1 MTEFNDRHDKP
12 YEKRNTDRRFQSNE
26 SGDSYNSNRSDYYNS
41 ERRPRFTNK
50 IEGNSDRP
58 YTPRKPY
65 NDSREQSGER
75 SFERKPFER
84 KPFEKKQWSD
94 KPYERKPY
102 GDKPYGDKP
111 YERKPYEQKPYGEK
125 SFERKPYEKKPYE
138 RKSFDDKPYERK
150 PYGDKPYERKSWGD
164 KPFERKSYG
173 DKPYERKPYGD
184 KPYERKS
191 WGDKPFERKSFDDKP
206 FERKSFDKKPYERKS
221 FDDKPFEKRRFDD
234 KPFERK
240 PYGDKPFEKKPFR
253 KFDSEND
260 NFAGKRPAWFEG
272 KTGISRRSS
281 DSYNKEKPQNQNQR
295 PRKEV
300 SKKRK
305 APKLRMLDI
314 FENKMD
320 GQEFFQDVE
329 IRKPEQ
335 EKDEVRLNKFIA
347 NAGVCSRREADELI
361 LSGKI
366 TVNGEVKSE
375 LGTRINPKTDHVLY
389 DGQELQS
396 QRKVYILLNK
406 PKDTISTK
414 NDPEGRKTVY
424 DIIAGAC
431 IESVEAVG
439 RLDRNTTGVFLFTN
453 DGDLAQKILHPK
465 FNKMKIYHV
474 HLDKNLKS
482 DDFEAIAKGVELE
495 DGMVEIDDLQFVG
508 DEKNQVGIQIHSGKN
523 HVVKRIFEHHGYT
536 VEKLDRV
543 YFAGLTKKNLPRGK
557 WRFLSRKEVEV
568 LKQGA
573 YE

>member
-1 MTEFNDRHDKP
+1 MTEFNKRSEEP
-12 YEKRNTDRRFQSNE
+12 YEKRNSADRRFQRNE
-26 SGDSYNSNRSDYYNS
+26 SGDSYNSNRSDSSNY
-41 ERRPRFTNK
+41 ERRPRFSDSNDRRY
-50 IEGNSDRP
+50 NS
-58 YTPRKPY
+58 
-65 NDSREQSGER
+65 SREQSGER

-84 KPFEKKQWSD
+84 KPFEKKQWGD

-102 GDKPYGDKP
+102 GEKSFERKPFEKKPYERKPWDDKP
-111 YERKPYEQKPYGEK
+111 YERKPYEQKSFGDKPY
-125 SFERKPYEKKPYE
+125 ERKPYERKSFDDKPYERKPFEKKPYERKPWDDKPFERKSFGDRPFEKKPYE
-138 RKSFDDKPYERK
+138 RKSFDDKPYER
-150 PYGDKPYERKSWGD
+150 
-164 KPFERKSYG
+164 
-173 DKPYERKPYGD
+173 
-184 KPYERKS
+184 
-191 WGDKPFERKSFDDKP
+191 
-206 FERKSFDKKPYERKS
+206 KPYERKS

-240 PYGDKPFEKKPFR
+240 PYGEKSFEKKPFERKPFR
-253 KFDSEND
+253 KFDNEND

-272 KTGISRRSS
+272 KTGISRRDSDSS
-281 DSYNKEKPQNQNQR
+281 DRKNSQNQR
-295 PRKEV
+295 PRKDFPV
-300 SKKRK
+300 KKHK

-314 FENKMD
+314 FENKID
-320 GQEFFQDVE
+320 EKDLSHDVE

-366 TVNGEVKSE
+366 TVNGEVKNE
-375 LGTRINPKTDHVLY
+375 LGTRINPKTDNVLY

-431 IESVEAVG
+431 NENVEAVG

-474 HLDKNLKS
+474 HLDKNLKA
-482 DDFEAIAKGVELE
+482 DDFEAIAAGVELE
-495 DGMVEIDDLQFVG
+495 DGLVEVDDLQFVG
-508 DEKNQVGIQIHSGKN
+508 DEKNQVGIQIHTGKN